1 MTKSTI
7 FRVLIIEDEIII
19 GRYIQ
24 MMLTEHFDCD
34 AHLALSSEEAV
45 SEADSF
51 LPHLI
56 LCDINLHEKKDGI
69 ELITMLKKT
78 LHFET
83 IFITSYQAKSMVEKA
98 SSTEPVNYLIKP
110 IDENQFVASLQTTF
124 TRLQNNKTVG
134 QKIVHLNDSLSR
146 SEVDILKLIAENKS
160 SKEIAEAL
168 FISPLTVKN
177 HRHSISRKLQLS
189 PDNNALTK
197 WVMEHKKL
205 IGK

>member
-24 MMLTEHFDCD
+24 MMLTEHFECD
-34 AHLALSSEEAV
+34 VRLALSSQEAV
-45 SEADSF
+45 SESVF
-51 LPHLI
+51 LPHLV
-56 LCDINLHEKKDGI
+56 LCDINLNEAKDGI
-69 ELITMLKKT
+69 ELITSLKKT

-83 IFITSYQAKSMVEKA
+83 IYITSYQLKSMVDRA
-98 SSTEPVNYLIKP
+98 TSTEPVNYLIKP

-124 TRLQNNKTVG
+124 ARLQNNKLVG
-134 QKIVHLNDSLSR
+134 KKIVHFHESLSR
-146 SEVDILKLIAENKS
+146 SEVDILKMIADNKS

-177 HRHSISRKLQLS
+177 HRHNISRKLDLS
-189 PDNNALTK
+189 HDNNALAK
-197 WVMEHKKL
+197 WVMEHKDL
-205 IGK
+205 IK

>member
-24 MMLTEHFDCD
+24 MMLTEHFECE
-34 AHLALSSEEAV
+34 ARLVLSSEEAIN
-45 SEADSF
+45 EGDIF

-56 LCDINLHEKKDGI
+56 LCDINLNEAKDGI
-69 ELITMLKKT
+69 ELITKLKKT
-78 LHFET
+78 LSFDT
-83 IFITSYQAKSMVEKA
+83 IFITSYQGKNMVEKA
-98 SSTEPVNYLIKP
+98 SSTEPLNYLIKP

-124 TRLQNNKTVG
+124 TRMQNNKSVG
-134 QKIVHLNDSLSR
+134 QKIVQLSDSLSK
-146 SEVDILKLIAENKS
+146 SELDILRFIAENKS
-160 SKEIAEAL
+160 SKEIAETL

-197 WVMEHKKL
+197 WVMEHKDL
-205 IGK
+205 IK

>member
-34 AHLALSSEEAV
+34 ARLALSSDEAV
-45 SEADSF
+45 QESNF
-51 LPHLI
+51 LPHLV
-56 LCDINLHEKKDGI
+56 LCDINLNEAKDGI
-69 ELITMLKKT
+69 ELIKKLKKT

-83 IFITSYQAKSMVEKA
+83 IFITSYQAKSMVDKA
-98 SSTEPVNYLIKP
+98 STTEPVNYLIKP

-124 TRLQNNKTVG
+124 TRLQNNKTAG
-134 QKIVHLNDSLSR
+134 QKIVHLNESLSR
-146 SEVDILKLIAENKS
+146 SEVDILKMIAENKS
-160 SKEIAEAL
+160 TKEIAEAL

-177 HRHSISRKLQLS
+177 HRHNISKKLQLP

-197 WVMEHKKL
+197 WVIEHKEL
-205 IGK
+205 IK